1 MGNYFSYMRIST
13 KEERGMQKFNR
24 QSSALEKYAQDN
36 SIDYVRAHQDD
47 ASGKNFDR
55 PDWKRLE
62 KA

>member
-36 SIDYVRAHQDD
+36 SIDYVRAYQDD
-47 ASGKNFDR
+47 A
-55 PDWKRLE
+55 E

>member
-24 QSSALEKYAQDN
+24 QAAALEKYAQDN
-36 SIDYVRAHQDD
+36 SIDYVRAYQDD

-55 PDWKRLE
+55 PDWK